1 MISGRRSWW
10 PASWSPMLA
19 LAWMA
24 WLLAR
29 GERERDPLLRAWH
42 RLGRRYARLGLAR
55 APRNRMRLG
64 TAGTRRAPDPALLA
78 LSQRFADARYAGT
91 CTDLASLLR
100 DLRRH
105 RPTSGASP

>member
-1 MISGRRSWW
+1 
-10 PASWSPMLA
+10 
-19 LAWMA
+19 MA

-42 RLGRRYARLGLAR
+42 RLGRRYARPGLAR
-55 APRNRMRLG
+55 APHE
-64 TAGTRRAPDPALLA
+64 TACDWSRRVHAVRPDPALLA

-105 RPTSGASP
+105 RPTSGAFP